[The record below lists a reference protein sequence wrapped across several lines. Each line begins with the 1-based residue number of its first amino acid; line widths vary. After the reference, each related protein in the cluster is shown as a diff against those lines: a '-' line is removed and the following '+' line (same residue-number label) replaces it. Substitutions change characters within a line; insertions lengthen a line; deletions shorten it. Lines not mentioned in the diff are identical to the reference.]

1 METIT
6 LAVPKMYADHHVMKV
21 RAALAAIDGVGETLA
36 SSAWKQLEVSFD
48 PEATTAEAIHAA
60 LEEAG
65 YPVGVPLPTPLVERN
80 EIGRDP
86 QWAEL
91 DLRVTKT
98 NQSDLEMTRQFHG
111 R

>member
-6 LAVPKMYADHHVMKV
+6 LAVPKMYADHHVMAV
-21 RAALAAIDGVGETLA
+21 RAALAEVDGIEQILA
-36 SSAWKQLEVSFD
+36 SAAWKQIEIGFD
-48 PEATTAEAIHAA
+48 SDKTAAEDIQAA
-60 LEEAG
+60 LEGAG
-65 YPVGVPLPTPLVERN
+65 YPVGVSLPAPLVERDS
-80 EIGRDP
+80 IGRDP

-98 NQSDLEMTRQFHG
+98 NKSDLEMTRQFHG

>member
-1 METIT
+1 METMT
-6 LAVPKMYADHHVMKV
+6 MAVPKMYADHHVLAV
-21 RAALAAIDGVGETLA
+21 RAALAEIDGIEQVLA
-36 SSAWKQLEVSFD
+36 SAAWKQVEVSFD
-48 PEATTAEAIHAA
+48 PEKTTAEAIEAA
-60 LEEAG
+60 MERAG
-65 YPVGVPLPTPLVERN
+65 YPVGVPLPTPLVERD

-98 NQSDLEMTRQFHG
+98 NESDLEMTRQFHG